1 MTDSSDSFHINS
13 RSSIPSAL
21 KWWEVF
27 LRDQNRSDFTIK
39 AFIGDIR
46 LLQKFLAPD
55 IEIGQVSTHDLNRF
69 VEWLKNGRGKG
80 VPCSPK
86 SLSRRITSLKSFFR
100 WLFSKGRIAADP
112 AEILLQQSVVSPL
125 PEVLDEREI
134 EIALQAAQTFAN
146 DPRPYV
152 LFKLLLETGIKKSEC
167 LNLKKSHLFLG
178 EGENYIFVRY
188 SDQKD
193 RNKERK
199 ISVSRDWIAVYEKYL
214 VVYQPEE
221 QVFPWSPRRLEY
233 ILEDISKAANLV
245 KHISFSMCRW
255 NCALKDFHS
264 GIDMEAI
271 REKLGISKIQ
281 WREISGKIKRLAKLP
296 A

>member
-1 MTDSSDSFHINS
+1 MTDASDSIHINS
-13 RSSIPSAL
+13 QSSIPTAL
-21 KWWEVF
+21 KWWEVY

-39 AFIGDIR
+39 AFLGDIR
-46 LLQKFLAPD
+46 LLQKFLPPD
-55 IEIGQVSTHDLNRF
+55 IEVGQVSTHDLNRF
-69 VEWLKNGRGKG
+69 VEWMKNGRGRG
-80 VPCSPK
+80 IPCSPK

-100 WLFSKGRIAADP
+100 WLFSNGRIPVDP
-112 AEILLQQSVVSPL
+112 AEILLQQSVVSPI
-125 PEVLDEREI
+125 PEVLDDQEI
-134 EIALQAAQTFAN
+134 ELALQAAQASSD

-167 LNLKKSHLFLG
+167 LNLRKSHLFFG
-178 EGENYIFVRY
+178 EDENYIFIRY
-188 SDQKD
+188 ADQKD

-199 ISVSRDWIAVYEKYL
+199 ISISDEWIAAYENYL
-214 VVYQPEE
+214 SVYQPED

-233 ILEDISKAANLV
+233 ILEDISKAANLT

-255 NCALKDFHS
+255 NCALKDFQA
-264 GIDMEAI
+264 GNDIDAI